1 MDRPLRTH
9 APSTRRSPSGKG
21 SATAGIRVG
30 IDIGGTFTDVLA
42 YDEEGLVFRKKLPSA
57 PDSSASFQAAF
68 AALWSQHLHPAQLCY
83 STTVA
88 TNALLEQQLPPIGLL
103 VTEGFRHILELTQPQ
118 TDEENTP
125 MSQRET
131 LRPLVP
137 LERIREVR
145 ERMDAKGRVQ
155 RPLDEDA
162 VRTVAAW
169 CRVQGLTTIAV
180 SLLHSYR
187 NPAHERRLR
196 HIFGGEDPHL
206 RVVLSSDVFPEFHEY
221 ERTVATCLNASLLSL
236 MGNHLDQVTQQLEQ
250 HGVALPLLVMQSSGG
265 LRSTK
270 VIRQRPLATLFSGPS
285 AAAVGMARLGVHAGV
300 PDLITLDMGGTSADI
315 ALIQD
320 GCPLLTTRGQV
331 GGYPIRTLT
340 IDIISIGAG
349 GGSIATVGADQRWH
363 IGPRSAGSRPGPVC
377 YGRGGTEVTV
387 TDANLLLGRLPP
399 TLLNG
404 EISLYAQ
411 QAEEALASFGQSR
424 SKGSAE
430 TAADLIQLVNHNM
443 CGVIRRGCTQRG
455 LDPRDSV
462 LMAVGGAG
470 PLHAVDLAD
479 LLGIATIIVP
489 RDPGFAAA
497 AGLFVADI
505 REDLAQACPQK
516 ESALDPAQLTHI
528 MTELEQQAQIVFAEE
543 NIPATSR
550 QLIRSVDCHY
560 LDMSAQL
567 TMDLPEGTLTSE
579 ILQQAIAQFH
589 NKHEQLYGFAFRQRR
604 EVVLTTLR
612 MGVIGIRPKF
622 ALPAHIPPGPDVIL
636 PKAERA
642 VFFFAPNHFVD
653 CPVYDRTVFGAGAR
667 LNGPAIIEQYDTT
680 TLIPPHFQAHVD
692 MFGNLILKRAVPGYN
707 TAA

>member
-1 MDRPLRTH
+1 M
-9 APSTRRSPSGKG
+9 
-21 SATAGIRVG
+21 AGIHVG

-42 YDEEGLVFRKKLPSA
+42 YDAEGRVFRKKLPSA
-57 PDSSASFQAAF
+57 SDSSASFQAAF
-68 AALWSQHLHPAQLCY
+68 ATLLSQHPHPSQLFY

-88 TNALLEQQLPPIGLL
+88 TNALLEHQLPPIGLL

-118 TDEENTP
+118 TAEENTQTP
-125 MSQRET
+125 QGET
-131 LRPLVP
+131 PRPFVP

-145 ERMDAKGRVQ
+145 ERINAKGAVQ

-169 CRVQGLTTIAV
+169 CHAQGLTTIAV

-187 NPAHERRLR
+187 NPAHEKYIR
-196 HIFGGEDPHL
+196 HIFEREDPSL
-206 RVVLSSDVFPEFHEY
+206 RVVLSSDVLPEFREY

-236 MGNHLDQVTQQLEQ
+236 MGDHLDQVRQQLEQ
-250 HGVALPLLVMQSSGG
+250 HEVALPLLVMQSSGG

-270 VIRQRPLATLFSGPS
+270 IIRQRPLATVFSGPS
-285 AAAVGMARLGVHAGV
+285 AAVVGMARLGVHTGM

-315 ALIQD
+315 GLIQD
-320 GCPLLTTRGQV
+320 GCPLLTTHGLV
-331 GGYPIRTLT
+331 SGYPIRTPT

-377 YGRGGTEVTV
+377 YRRGGTAVTV

-399 TLLNG
+399 ALLNG

-411 QAEEALASFGQSR
+411 QAEDALANFGQSR
-424 SKGSAE
+424 GKGAAE

-443 CGVIRRGCTQRG
+443 CGAIRRACTQRG

-470 PLHAVDLAD
+470 PLHAADLAD

-497 AGLFVADI
+497 TGLFVADI

-516 ESALDPAQLTHI
+516 ESALDPAQLTQV
-528 MTELEQQAQIVFAEE
+528 MTELEQEAQIVFAEE
-543 NIPATSR
+543 GIPVPSR
-550 QLIRSVDCHY
+550 QLIRSVDYHY
-560 LDMSAQL
+560 LDMATQL
-567 TMDLPEGTLTSE
+567 TLDLPQGALTSE
-579 ILQQAIAQFH
+579 ILQQAIEQFH

-604 EVVLTTLR
+604 EVMLTTLR
-612 MGVIGIRPKF
+612 MTVIGIRPKP
-622 ALPAHIPPGPDVIL
+622 ALPAQIPPGTGAIL

-653 CPVYDRTVFGAGAR
+653 CPVYDRTVLGAGTN
-667 LNGPAIIEQYDTT
+667 LNGPAIIEQYDSTI
-680 TLIPPHFQAHVD
+680 LIPPHFHAHVD
-692 MFGNLILKRAVPGYN
+692 MFGNLILKRAVSGYN
-707 TAA
+707 TTA